1 MADGSVDLAIRIPVD
16 TSQLTAGVE
25 AVKRFA
31 AAERDTAEAAKKLA
45 ADQRAA
51 ADATRFLEGVA
62 ARGSEVEKLALAFRR
77 LNEEIRASVKAGG
90 DATLAQRAQ
99 AAASKEFAANLAA
112 LHAPVEKVGAAAAK
126 TSANA
131 TGLIR
136 QLNDVGVMA
145 SMGASPLQIL
155 ATQGE
160 QLAFAFQEAVGAAGI
175 LSTSMGTGLVIA
187 GSVAAAVGLVYLAY
201 QGYTDEA
208 KQAEIQTAIL
218 NRGMEAMR
226 PILEETR
233 LALIDVAEATG
244 NLTEAQADMER
255 VSVRA
260 FTQLQRVTDEAR
272 KSIRTLQADQASVTT
287 QITDSVEGA
296 GRAIFGAYAPGVMI
310 LDALTTNSEEYQGQ
324 IDANNQT
331 IKQAQDATRGLVA
344 TQQLAVQAD
353 ADEKASKATL
363 KGAHDAETAAR
374 KAATEEARRQAE
386 AQRAWADW
394 TRAQARAEDI
404 LTAAIRGGMSERERA
419 YVEHQ
424 DRVRAILDA
433 AEALGDEAA
442 AQAALTAE
450 GKRWQ
455 EQLNGIRDAEERS
468 RMVSQGQTA
477 RDALSAAATGAT
489 SAASGPSGVM
499 GAVAQ
504 AGPWG
509 AIIAAIVGALENGLA
524 DLGDTFNDFTMNF
537 NNAVGSLGDT
547 LGDNLGRW
555 LETGTETA
563 IKMVPDL
570 ISGIAE
576 NIGPIFEGLIDGLAE
591 AIPAIIRA
599 LIIDLPSAINSIIP
613 SLISA
618 IFDGEMWQQAG
629 KSLVEGFIQ
638 SFTSFEG
645 ANGKTDVWS
654 VLDKVFLGGA
664 VNMIGGAF
672 SGKAGGGYVSE
683 SGLYPL
689 HKGEEVYNRSRVQ
702 SEAQQPRG
710 MGGRGRMVGSGGRA
724 YIEIDIESLSSTLT
738 DAGRRGLTFGAS

>member
-16 TSQLTAGVE
+16 T
-25 AVKRFA
+25 A
-31 AAERDTAEAAKKLA
+31 ALSRGADALRSFGAQFDVTEAAV
-45 ADQRAA
+45 
-51 ADATRFLEGVA
+51 T
-62 ARGSEVEKLALAFRR
+62 
-77 LNEEIRASVKAGG
+77 
-90 DATLAQRAQ
+90 
-99 AAASKEFAANLAA
+99 
-112 LHAPVEKVGAAAAK
+112 KVGTATAK

-160 QLAFAFQEAVGAAGI
+160 QLAFAFQEAGGAAGI

-218 NRGMEAMR
+218 NRGMDAMR

-233 LALIDVAEATG
+233 MALIDVAEATGNLTEATG

-324 IDANNQT
+324 IDANNAT
-331 IKQAQDATRGLVA
+331 IKEAQTATRGMVA
-344 TQQLAVQAD
+344 TQQLAVKAD
-353 ADEKASKATL
+353 EDEKASKAAL

-374 KAATEEARRQAE
+374 KAAAEEARRQAE
-386 AQRAWADW
+386 AQRAWSEWA
-394 TRAQARAEDI
+394 RAQARAEDI

-419 YVEHQ
+419 YAEHQ
-424 DRVRAILDA
+424 DRTRAILDA
-433 AEALGDEAA
+433 AEALGSEAM